1 VAIQSGQLKQLITQK
16 IIPPA
21 SDACKPET
29 LKAALTFTKSLGYEE
44 ASVELNL
51 MWEESKARQAL
62 LDLCNSDPLYKPII
76 RYMVSG
82 LQEPAVI
89 AQLTPKA
96 SKLRLSE
103 MVSQVG
109 KAIAYFSYEPKSV
122 TLARLC
128 KRGVK

>member
-1 VAIQSGQLKQLITQK
+1 MAIQSGQLQQLISQK
-16 IIPPA
+16 IIPPV
-21 SDACKPET
+21 SDTCKPET
-29 LKAALTFTKSLGYEE
+29 LKAALTFTKTLGYEE
-44 ASVELNL
+44 ASIELNL
-51 MWEESKARQAL
+51 MWEEAKARQAL
-62 LDLCNSDPLYKPII
+62 LDLCNSDPLYKAII

-82 LQEPAVI
+82 LQVPAVV

-109 KAIAYFSYEPKSV
+109 EAIAYFNYEPKTV

-128 KRGVK
+128 KRGTK